1 MEAWPSLTGQCFI
14 PYDETFS
21 SVLDMFLVTFGSSF
35 LLDDDAKQ
43 AEQHVV
49 GPSFALADVYCPFQ
63 DGAERSEMN
72 QN

>member
-1 MEAWPSLTGQCFI
+1 MEAWPSLTGQLFI
-14 PYDETFS
+14 PYLVERC
-21 SVLDMFLVTFGSSF
+21 LDMFLVTFGSSF